1 MCSCPS
7 ALRRFT
13 LISHDV
19 GDGSKF
25 DTPQLS
31 GLQGANGDDISP
43 HLRWQGAPTPTRSY
57 VVTMFDEQ
65 GDGDSGFWHWIVVD
79 IPPGMTELRSDA
91 GHPSGR
97 GLPNCARQLPNDLK
111 LTRYIGASPSLGD
124 RRHTY
129 RISVH
134 ALDVARLDISDDG
147 TPARLLS
154 QLYRHAIGRASIS
167 VAGENSQL
175 ASSNAGGRVTVKEL
189 R

>member
-1 MCSCPS
+1 MCSYPTG
-7 ALRRFT
+7 LRRFA
-13 LISHDV
+13 LISDDV
-19 GDGSKF
+19 GDGSTF
-25 DTPQLS
+25 DAPQLS
-31 GLQGANGDDISP
+31 GVHGADGDDISP
-43 HLRWQGAPTPTRSY
+43 HLRWHGAPTPTLSY

-65 GDGDSGFWHWIVVD
+65 GLGDSGFWHWIVVD
-79 IPPGMTELRSDA
+79 IPPGVTELRPDA

-111 LTRYIGASPSLGD
+111 LTRYIGASPQLGD
-124 RRHTY
+124 RPHTY

-134 ALDVARLDISDDG
+134 ALDVARLDMSDDG

-167 VAGENSQL
+167 VTGEYPQL
-175 ASSNAGGRVTVKEL
+175 AASNAGGRMTVKAH

>member
-1 MCSCPS
+1 MSTYPTG
-7 ALRRFT
+7 LRRFT
-13 LISHDV
+13 LVSHDV

-31 GLQGANGDDISP
+31 GLLGAGGDDISP
-43 HLRWQGAPTPTRSY
+43 HLRWQRAPTPTLSY
-57 VVTMFDEQ
+57 VVTMFDDH
-65 GDGDSGFWHWIVVD
+65 GLGDSGFWHWIVVD
-79 IPPGMTELRSDA
+79 IPPGMTELRADA

-111 LTRYIGASPSLGD
+111 LSRYIAAAPPLGD
-124 RRHTY
+124 RPHSY

-134 ALDVARLDISDDG
+134 ALDVARLDISEDG

-154 QLYRHAIGRASIS
+154 QLYRHAIGRASIT
-167 VAGENSQL
+167 VTCEHPQVG
-175 ASSNAGGRVTVKEL
+175 SSNPGGRVTVKGQ

>member
-1 MCSCPS
+1 M
-7 ALRRFT
+7 
-13 LISHDV
+13 
-19 GDGSKF
+19 
-25 DTPQLS
+25 
-31 GLQGANGDDISP
+31 
-43 HLRWQGAPTPTRSY
+43 SY

-65 GDGDSGFWHWIVVD
+65 GLGDSGFWHWIVVD

-97 GLPNCARQLPNDLK
+97 GLPNCARQLPNELGSR
-111 LTRYIGASPSLGD
+111 RYIGAGPPLDD
-124 RRHTY
+124 RPHTY

-134 ALDVARLDISDDG
+134 ALDVSRLDIADDG

-167 VAGENSQL
+167 VAGENPQL
-175 ASSNAGGRVTVKEL
+175 ASSNGGGLVTLKGH

>member
-1 MCSCPS
+1 MRSYQT

-13 LISHDV
+13 LISHDAV
-19 GDGSKF
+19 DGSEF

-31 GLQGANGDDISP
+31 GLLGAGGEDISP
-43 HLRWQGAPTPTRSY
+43 HLRWQGAPTPTLSY

-65 GDGDSGFWHWIVVD
+65 GFGATGFWHWIVVD

-97 GLPNCARQLPNDLK
+97 GLPNCARQLPNDLR
-111 LTRYIGASPSLGD
+111 LRRYIGAGPALDD
-124 RRHTY
+124 RPHTY

-134 ALDVARLDISDDG
+134 ALDVTRLDIPDDG
-147 TPARLLS
+147 TPTRLLS
-154 QLYRHAIGRASIS
+154 QLYRHAIGRASID
-167 VAGENSQL
+167 VTGENPQL
-175 ASSNAGGRVTVKEL
+175 ACSNAGGLVTLKGH